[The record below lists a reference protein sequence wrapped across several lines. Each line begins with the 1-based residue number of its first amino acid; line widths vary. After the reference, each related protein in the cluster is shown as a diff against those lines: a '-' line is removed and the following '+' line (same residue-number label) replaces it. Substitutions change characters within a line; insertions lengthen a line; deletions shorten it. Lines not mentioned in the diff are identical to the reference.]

1 MLYISGGF
9 ASEVPF
15 RPKKNESEKNLGQNS
30 HQNKRSSPPSDS
42 RQNGLRFFFCEMNH
56 MTLCFR
62 SCEITG
68 QKLFADS
75 NEYQIES
82 FSFLFLLSPFSCC
95 ICKHLQTAVHHFV
108 SHFEL
113 ELSELIFKYFSFL

>member
-30 HQNKRSSPPSDS
+30 HQNK
-42 RQNGLRFFFCEMNH
+42 
-56 MTLCFR
+56 R